1 MVVNKCIL
9 LLLWVLQQSIHLLRN
24 ISSTTSQKNWKN
36 DTPPG
41 GLTEILV
48 YSPDPEVN
56 WPDTSLS
63 VFAKADPKFVLP
75 GNVAIAYPEEKCDI
89 DSVIDANGDA
99 ILVSGS
105 VFHVYVHNIK
115 SKGLPGVNSCN
126 FCFCYKG
133 Y

>member
-1 MVVNKCIL
+1 MYIGLTSPVHRLIL
-9 LLLWVLQQSIHLLRN
+9 RRPFQLCRRQQSIHLLRN

-63 VFAKADPKFVLP
+63 IFAKADPKFVLP

-105 VFHVYVHNIK
+105 VFHVYVRNMCDTHIV
-115 SKGLPGVNSCN
+115 P
-126 FCFCYKG
+126 
-133 Y
+133 